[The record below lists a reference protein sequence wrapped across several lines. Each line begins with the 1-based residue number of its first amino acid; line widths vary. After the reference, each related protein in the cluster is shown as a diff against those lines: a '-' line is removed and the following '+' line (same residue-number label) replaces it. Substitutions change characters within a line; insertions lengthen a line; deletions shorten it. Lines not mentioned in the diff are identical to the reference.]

1 MNLTSH
7 EIPLKLNDL
16 PFRITWESSFSKKGM
31 RRNSRRKIVVKTRLV
46 PNAFLDKWPEI
57 YLSKCTASA
66 VHILKLE
73 RYRED

>member
-16 PFRITWESSFSKKGM
+16 PFRITWESSFYKKP
-31 RRNSRRKIVVKTRLV
+31 KIYFIER
-46 PNAFLDKWPEI
+46 
-57 YLSKCTASA
+57 TASA